1 MWITFICLKIVD
13 LPDSPAPSSKIFVT
27 FTSFDISFTCS
38 LASCF
43 AFSAAAAASG
53 VSVLLLPPPPQQNIV
68 EETLCAQ
75 RPVCWLASQL
85 WLATTLLGA
94 TKRPRYEIALC
105 SAARRAPV
113 PVS

>member
-27 FTSFDISFTCS
+27 CTSFDISFTCS

-75 RPVCWLASQL
+75 RCVCWLASQL

-94 TKRPRYEIALC
+94 TKRPRV
-105 SAARRAPV
+105 RNRAVVVDGPLV
-113 PVS
+113 A

>member
-27 FTSFDISFTCS
+27 CTSFDISFTCS

-68 EETLCAQ
+68 GKTLCAQ
-75 RPVCWLASQL
+75 RCVCWLASQL

-94 TKRPRYEIALC
+94 TKRPGYEIAG
-105 SAARRAPV
+105 
-113 PVS
+113 